1 MSYIGT
7 EPKDIRSFGRTKF
20 DYTATQGQTAFTG
33 ADDDGKVLAFTVGQI
48 EVYVNGILMDDSD
61 FTTTGT
67 GTVTLASAA
76 NLNDVVNVVS
86 FETNIP
92 DSNYVPASGGT
103 FTGAVTHS
111 GAITLSGNVSGAT
124 TFTDQVTFG
133 TSTNLLSNAE
143 FTTNTTGWTA
153 TGSTLAIVSNEL
165 QLTPGSGVNGFANQQ
180 VDNLVVGRSYIASV
194 TVTVDAGSLTR
205 LYIGTSANGN
215 QTVSNSGLGTGTH
228 SFTFVATAT
237 THHFAL
243 VVGGGTGQ
251 VTRFDNA
258 KLVEANKVTFPA
270 GYGKVDGILAV
281 DRATSDGTIIDVQ
294 KDGTSVG
301 SIRSLS
307 GDITIDGPS
316 EHTGL
321 RFEAADITPRHNGA
335 ASNNYTSLGTA
346 SNRFKDLY
354 LGGGAYIGGT
364 AAANKLDMYQE
375 GTYTIAERHGQ
386 ATITNNRVNYT
397 RIGRLVFVS
406 ASITVQSN
414 SNGNALNLTL
424 PVASSI
430 NGYYLGGGN
439 TSYSNLSS
447 TYKDNLRVNVENAA
461 DNVFFT
467 YSNANTTLTCANA
480 SGARVDF
487 FCMYQT

>member
-20 DYTATQGQTAFTG
+20 DYTASQGQTAFTG
-33 ADDDGKVLAFTVGQI
+33 ADDDGKVLNFTVGQI

-86 FETNIP
+86 FESNIP
-92 DSNYVPASGGT
+92 DNDYVPASGGT
-103 FTGAVTHS
+103 FT

-165 QLTPGSGVNGFANQQ
+165 QLSPGSGVNGFANQQ

-194 TVTVDAGSLTR
+194 TVTGEAGSLTR

-215 QTVSNSGLGTGTH
+215 QTVTNINLGTGTH
-228 SFTFVATAT
+228 SFTFTATAT

-258 KLVEANKVTFPA
+258 KLIEANKVTFPA
-270 GYGKVDGILAV
+270 GYG
-281 DRATSDGTIIDVQ
+281 
-294 KDGTSVG
+294 
-301 SIRSLS
+301 
-307 GDITIDGPS
+307 
-316 EHTGL
+316 
-321 RFEAADITPRHNGA
+321 
-335 ASNNYTSLGTA
+335 
-346 SNRFKDLY
+346 
-354 LGGGAYIGGT
+354 
-364 AAANKLDMYQE
+364 
-375 GTYTIAERHGQ
+375 
-386 ATITNNRVNYT
+386 
-397 RIGRLVFVS
+397 
-406 ASITVQSN
+406 
-414 SNGNALNLTL
+414 
-424 PVASSI
+424 
-430 NGYYLGGGN
+430 
-439 TSYSNLSS
+439 
-447 TYKDNLRVNVENAA
+447 
-461 DNVFFT
+461 
-467 YSNANTTLTCANA
+467 
-480 SGARVDF
+480 
-487 FCMYQT
+487 

>member
-20 DYTATQGQTAFTG
+20 DYTASQGQTAFTG
-33 ADDDGKVLAFTVGQI
+33 ADDDGKVLNFTVGQI

-86 FETNIP
+86 FESNIP
-92 DSNYVPASGGT
+92 DNDYVPASGGT
-103 FTGAVTHS
+103 FT

-215 QTVSNSGLGTGTH
+215 QTVTNSNLGTGTH
-228 SFTFVATAT
+228 SFTFTATAT

-258 KLVEANKVTFPA
+258 KLIEANKVTFPA

-281 DRATSDGTIIDVQ
+281 DIVSKFLYWNANFGDNMDVCLE
-294 KDGTSVG
+294 K
-301 SIRSLS
+301 R
-307 GDITIDGPS
+307 
-316 EHTGL
+316 
-321 RFEAADITPRHNGA
+321 R
-335 ASNNYTSLGTA
+335 
-346 SNRFKDLY
+346 Y
-354 LGGGAYIGGT
+354 LTEMHIY
-364 AAANKLDMYQE
+364 
-375 GTYTIAERHGQ
+375 AER
-386 ATITNNRVNYT
+386 IKLYT
-397 RIGRLVFVS
+397 KVVS
-406 ASITVQSN
+406 
-414 SNGNALNLTL
+414 
-424 PVASSI
+424 
-430 NGYYLGGGN
+430 
-439 TSYSNLSS
+439 
-447 TYKDNLRVNVENAA
+447 
-461 DNVFFT
+461 F
-467 YSNANTTLTCANA
+467 
-480 SGARVDF
+480 
-487 FCMYQT
+487 